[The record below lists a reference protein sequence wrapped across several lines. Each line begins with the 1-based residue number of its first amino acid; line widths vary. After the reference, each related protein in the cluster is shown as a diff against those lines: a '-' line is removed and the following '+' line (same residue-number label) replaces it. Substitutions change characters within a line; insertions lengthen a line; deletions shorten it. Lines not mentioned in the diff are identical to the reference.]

1 MLGSL
6 GFAAAA
12 EISDGGLDL
21 AHVVE
26 LVLMVAITTN
36 FMQFTWSRCS
46 SRPRG
51 HLGHFS
57 RFASFYAALVA
68 TPLLCFPKVEVVVSD
83 LMPAEVPTHSL
94 MGQDWVKQVSA
105 MGGAVSMVAAAIFL
119 SLAPVQDSKLDP
131 LLPTSAPK
139 S

>member
-6 GFAAAA
+6 GFAAAT
-12 EISDGGLDL
+12 EMSDGGLDL

-36 FMQFTWSRCS
+36 FMQYTWSRCA
-46 SRPRG
+46 SRPKG
-51 HLGHFS
+51 YLGHFT
-57 RFASFYAALVA
+57 RLAPFYAALVA
-68 TPLLCFPKVEVVVSD
+68 TPLLCFPKAEVVVDD
-83 LMPAEVPTHSL
+83 LMPSL
-94 MGQDWVKQVSA
+94 VTNSFVNQDWVKQVSA
-105 MGGAVSMVAAAIFL
+105 IAGTISMVASAVL
-119 SLAPVQDSKLDP
+119 VSLAPLQDSKLDP